1 VGEGVAAGNF
11 VLAGLKTCGRASRR
25 VVPFREFNGVSTCHG
40 ILLRARAIFLRMTP
54 SPAARSELAPTGKLR
69 VGINYGNFLLVNKDP
84 ASGEYRG
91 IAVDLGR
98 ELGRRLEVP
107 VDLVAFETAGKLA
120 DAAKAGAWD
129 VAFLGNEP
137 QRAGEIAFSPAYLE
151 IEAGYLVPAG
161 SPIRSIADVD
171 RKGVRI
177 AVAVNS
183 AYDLYLSRSL
193 KHATLVRVQGIQ
205 GSYDIFVKDKLEVLS
220 GLKPRLTTDA
230 ASLPGS
236 RVLEGRFTA
245 VQQSVGT
252 PQGRPAGAK
261 YLGEFA
267 QDVKASGFVA
277 QAIARHA
284 VRGVSV
290 AA

>member
-1 VGEGVAAGNF
+1 
-11 VLAGLKTCGRASRR
+11 
-25 VVPFREFNGVSTCHG
+25 
-40 ILLRARAIFLRMTP
+40 MTP
-54 SPAARSELAPTGKLR
+54 TPAARSELAPTGKLR
-69 VGINYGNFLLVNKDP
+69 VGINYGNFLLVSKDP
-84 ASGEYRG
+84 TSGEYRG

-98 ELGRRLEVP
+98 ELGRRLDVP

-120 DAAKAGAWD
+120 DAVKAGAWD

-137 QRAGEIAFSPAYLE
+137 QRAAEIAFSPAYLE

-161 SPIRSIADVD
+161 SPIRTMTEVD
-171 RKGVRI
+171 REGVRI

-205 GSYDIFVKDKLEVLS
+205 ASYDIFVKDKLEVLS
-220 GLKPRLTTDA
+220 GLKPRLATDA
-230 ASLPGS
+230 ATLPGS

-252 PQGRPAGAK
+252 AQGRPAAAK

-267 QDVKASGFVA
+267 QDVKTSGFVA

>member
-1 VGEGVAAGNF
+1 M
-11 VLAGLKTCGRASRR
+11 
-25 VVPFREFNGVSTCHG
+25 P
-40 ILLRARAIFLRMTP
+40 I
-54 SPAARSELAPTGKLR
+54 SPAVRSELAPNGRLR
-69 VGINYGNFLLVNKDP
+69 VGINYGNFLLVTRHSDK
-84 ASGEYRG
+84 EYTG

-98 ELGRRLEVP
+98 ELGKRLGVP
-107 VDLVAFETAGKLA
+107 VELVAFATAGKLA
-120 DAAKAGAWD
+120 DAVKEGAWD

-137 QRAGEIAFSPAYLE
+137 QRAGDIAFSPPYLE

-161 SPIRSIADVD
+161 SPIKTIADVD

-183 AYDLYLSRSL
+183 AYDLYLARNL
-193 KHATLVRVQGIQ
+193 KHATRVPVQGIQ
-205 GSYDIFVKDKLEVLS
+205 ASYDIFVKDKLEVLS
-220 GLKPRLTTDA
+220 GLKPRLMADA
-230 ASLPGS
+230 ETLPGS
-236 RVLEGRFTA
+236 RVLEGRFTV

-252 PQGRPAGAK
+252 PQGRLAAAK

-267 QDVKASGFVA
+267 KDVKASGFVA

-284 VRGVSV
+284 VRGVTV

>member
-1 VGEGVAAGNF
+1 
-11 VLAGLKTCGRASRR
+11 
-25 VVPFREFNGVSTCHG
+25 
-40 ILLRARAIFLRMTP
+40 MTP

-107 VDLVAFETAGKLA
+107 VDLVAFETAG
-120 DAAKAGAWD
+120 
-129 VAFLGNEP
+129 EP